1 MHLVPKQ
8 PRHRHVGPFVCTAD
22 GKGVK
27 PVDMGWME
35 GSTLSE
41 FTKTQIEKGPI
52 EVALMPGIT
61 CPMCW
66 RTTASN

>member
-1 MHLVPKQ
+1 MRLVPKQ
-8 PRHRHVGPFVCTAD
+8 PRIATSVRLWCTAD